1 MNNNQNNNVR
11 RNLNGPLS
19 GAYGI
24 GIPSPNYNAIN
35 NAASAAASAA
45 AALLRPAAEE
55 NDPMDQQPQQQQ
67 PQQPTE
73 EHEIEVENIIIENTE
88 YYINEDGEVFDCDL
102 QELVGIYNRQSRQ
115 WVQRFRPPTG
125 PVANYGRGS
134 PFQ

>member
-1 MNNNQNNNVR
+1 MNNNVR

-24 GIPSPNYNAIN
+24 GLPGPDYQATAVAAN
-35 NAASAAASAA
+35 NAASAA

-55 NDPMDQQPQQQQ
+55 NDPMDQQPQQQ
-67 PQQPTE
+67 PTE
-73 EHEIEVENIIIENTE
+73 EHEMEVELIIIDNTE
-88 YYINEDGEVFDCDL
+88 YYITEDGEVIDCDL
-102 QELVGIYNRQSRQ
+102 QEPVGIYNRQSRQ

-134 PFQ
+134 LFQ